1 MTEYA
6 LIAAATMS
14 VLLFVVLFR
23 RATQDAREEAQAGC
37 RGLNDAGDGWEH
49 GSNVSREVLQQIF
62 SQDDENFL
70 NLEADPATKFVFRRE
85 RKKLALRW
93 IERRK
98 LEAAAVM
105 RSHRQA
111 ARGAE
116 DLQPSEEMRLLLRH
130 AKLKIMCE
138 ALAVTV
144 WLAGP
149 QSLHGLA
156 QRADEIFHGAQRL
169 RQAVRSRG
177 DASAQQAQ

>member
-6 LIAAATMS
+6 LIAAVAMS
-14 VLLFVVLFR
+14 VVLFVALFR

-37 RGLNDAGDGWEH
+37 RGLNDSDEWWGF
-49 GSNVSREVLQQIF
+49 GSDVSREVLRQIF
-62 SQDDENFL
+62 SQDDEYFL
-70 NLEADPATKFVFRRE
+70 NEEAGPGTKIVFRRE
-85 RKKLALRW
+85 RKRLALRW

-111 ARGAE
+111 ARVAE
-116 DLQPSEEMRLLLRH
+116 DLQPSEEMKLLLRH
-130 AKLKIMCE
+130 VKLKVMCE
-138 ALAVTV
+138 ALAVVV

-156 QRADEIFHGAQRL
+156 QRADEISHGAQRL
-169 RQAVRSRG
+169 RQAVRNRG
-177 DASAQQAQ
+177 AASAQQAQ